1 MKGIGGMFKKKKE
14 QQQQQQ
20 EQDKQASGAAN
31 NPASTPG
38 SLMDMQTEVTSYSSD
53 SLDASLF
60 APPAGYTQ
68 TQKSADDVLGGSHHQ

>member
-1 MKGIGGMFKKKKE
+1 MKGLGGMFKKKKE
-14 QQQQQQ
+14 QQKQ
-20 EQDKQASGAAN
+20 EESQAAN
-31 NPASTPG
+31 PNPATTPG

-68 TQKSADDVLGGSHHQ
+68 TQKSADDVLDAKPHK